1 MKYWNGST
9 ICKKKKKKCSKIDIS
24 KFCRIPS
31 DTFDENFPLPRQ
43 IFTQNIFQIELYTT
57 RERIYPY
64 RNSIMKRTYFAQRKL
79 CQRMNN
85 NRSPVYS
92 KLANILINITP
103 ISPFLPSLVR
113 DNFNCALDTDSR
125 KQNFH
130 LPWKMTN
137 ARRRCV
143 VISCGGTLKR
153 FLREKLKNL
162 L

>member
-1 MKYWNGST
+1 MAPPFV
-9 ICKKKKKKCSKIDIS
+9 KKKKKYSKIDIS
-24 KFCRIPS
+24 KFCRIPL

-113 DNFNCALDTDSR
+113 DNFDCALDTDSR